1 MRQRV
6 MSPEGSLA
14 HWAVSLRCRAA
25 SARQVESA
33 CSCARESCS
42 CWYVVAAVS
51 AAACVHLYCSTRHC
65 AAPLASIV
73 ILLHSRTSAA
83 FLAADLKQP
92 RADRVTAAVSHAL
105 VQRIL
110 TSGGKRRERTGW
122 DSNPRYPCGHTG
134 FRDRPFQPLTHLS
147 LRCDAREAETL
158 SGSED
163 ESRGEDRLFPQPSNP
178 LKRLGASASLLRSG

>member
-14 HWAVSLRCRAA
+14 HWAVSFRCRAA

-92 RADRVTAAVSHAL
+92 RAAAATTAASQAFD
-105 VQRIL
+105 QRIIL
-110 TSGGKRRERTGW
+110 PPVLPCASARLCVCSCSLSPSFTRIGW
-122 DSNPRYPCGHTG
+122 DSNPRNGYPFTRSPGACL
-134 FRDRPFQPLTHLS
+134 QPLGHLS
-147 LRCDAREAETL
+147 RTARRTDA
-158 SGSED
+158 
-163 ESRGEDRLFPQPSNP
+163 
-178 LKRLGASASLLRSG
+178 

>member
-14 HWAVSLRCRAA
+14 HWAVSFRCRAA

-33 CSCARESCS
+33 CSCARDSCS

-51 AAACVHLYCSTRHC
+51 AAACFHLYCSTRHC

-92 RADRVTAAVSHAL
+92 RADAVTTAATQAF
-105 VQRIL
+105 VQRIPVPSCASVCL
-110 TSGGKRRERTGW
+110 FLFTAHQTHTDRVGFEPTVPLRAHRFSRPAVSTAHAPVHYRLDAQKTGSDAQTQRR
-122 DSNPRYPCGHTG
+122 
-134 FRDRPFQPLTHLS
+134 
-147 LRCDAREAETL
+147 
-158 SGSED
+158 
-163 ESRGEDRLFPQPSNP
+163 
-178 LKRLGASASLLRSG
+178 

>member
-14 HWAVSLRCRAA
+14 HWAVSFRCRAA

-51 AAACVHLYCSTRHC
+51 AAACFHLYCSTRHC

-92 RADRVTAAVSHAL
+92 RAAAATTAASQAFDQRIILAPVLLCASVRLLLFPAHETHTDRVGFEPTVPLRAHRFSRPAVSTAHA
-105 VQRIL
+105 
-110 TSGGKRRERTGW
+110 
-122 DSNPRYPCGHTG
+122 
-134 FRDRPFQPLTHLS
+134 PLL
-147 LRCDAREAETL
+147 
-158 SGSED
+158 
-163 ESRGEDRLFPQPSNP
+163 
-178 LKRLGASASLLRSG
+178 